1 MFLSAPILTRL
12 AQFVRVLLLAA
23 AVVLAS
29 SAARAEITL
38 SPLRQVVS
46 ETSPV
51 ATYRVS
57 NPSSRI
63 VNGRIHWIDL
73 AATETG
79 YAEASGEQRAGLS
92 AAPYLTVWP
101 AYFRLEPG
109 ASATITVALKPG
121 AKPPAGER
129 RSHLLIETE
138 AVRTPLR
145 KAGGAPELDIGLG
158 MTTPI
163 LLRTGPG
170 SAAAAIGDTR
180 LLRSS
185 DGLLEIETHVAP
197 IGDFSAY
204 GRIDVLF
211 APAGKGRAAATLL
224 KRVENVAAFL
234 DAPRRRIIA
243 PLGVGQLPAGVLEI
257 HYVGRAEYEGREF
270 AARVFEIAAP
280 R

>member
-1 MFLSAPILTRL
+1 MDLSAPILGRPAL
-12 AQFVRVLLLAA
+12 FVGVLLLAVAVIA
-23 AVVLAS
+23 AD
-29 SAARAEITL
+29 AARAEITL

-46 ETSPV
+46 EASPV

-109 ASATITVALKPG
+109 ASTSITVALKPG
-121 AKPPAGER
+121 AEPPAGER

-145 KAGGAPELDIGLG
+145 KAGGAPELDIGIG
-158 MTTPI
+158 MTTPVI
-163 LLRTGPG
+163 LRGRG
-170 SAAAAIGDTR
+170 GHADAAIGDTR
-180 LLRSS
+180 LLRAA

-197 IGDFSAY
+197 IGDRSAY

-211 APAGKGRAAATLL
+211 TPSGKSRAAATLL

-234 DAPRRRIIA
+234 DAPRRRIVA
-243 PLGVGQLPAGVLEI
+243 PLGVAQLPSGVLEI
-257 HYVGRAEYEGREF
+257 RYVGRAEYEGREF
-270 AARVFEIAAP
+270 AARAFEIAAP